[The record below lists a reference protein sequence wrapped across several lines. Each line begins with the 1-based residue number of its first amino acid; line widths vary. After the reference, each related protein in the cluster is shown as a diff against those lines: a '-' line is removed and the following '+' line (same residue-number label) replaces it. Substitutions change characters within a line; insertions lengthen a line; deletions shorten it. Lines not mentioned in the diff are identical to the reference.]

1 MKKRFYILYIM
12 YAVVGILSLT
22 TAACSSDKEEGEKPS
37 PENKTMEVA
46 FSISVPGSENALNA
60 TRIPGIPDPGTD
72 TGEHD
77 DWDRLT
83 VIIAYTQLDMKKTVY
98 YDTFTKDEFYST
110 NVVQHKETNSRLLPD
125 SDNDGFHELMMV
137 LPTGSCRI
145 YGVTY
150 TAGKGFDPEGVLK
163 KISDDGEDHNDVIL
177 NLQISNDYA
186 ERDVSKFVSVA
197 TGYAINTKDNSEVL
211 QVSLNNIEEMRQY
224 WRMQLNRLAAK
235 VDIQWDAQSA
245 YEKNTETGNVQ
256 YTDVKINSFS
266 FCGGAAT
273 DGTTGSTI
281 GTGSGYLFPMLA
293 KEKELPAISGKKNF
307 INTSE
312 ISRRNGRVYHYTF
325 PDGHAPKITFKLE
338 TTTTA
343 STSGAVKKTSDY
355 TFDLKNVTEGL
366 LQPATWYK
374 INVKVTG
381 KEKQESVIIDSF
393 K

>member
-1 MKKRFYILYIM
+1 M
-12 YAVVGILSLT
+12 YAVAGILSLAT
-22 TAACSSDKEEGEKPS
+22 TACSSDKDGGDEPL

-46 FSISVPGSENALNA
+46 FSISVPGSESASDA
-60 TRIPGIPDPGTD
+60 TRIPDPGTD

-77 DWDRLT
+77 DWNRLT
-83 VIIAYTQLDMKKTVY
+83 VIIAYTQLDMKRTVY
-98 YDTFTKDEFYST
+98 YDTFTKDEFYSN
-110 NVVQHKETNSRLLPD
+110 NVVQHQHTNSRLLPD
-125 SDNDGFHELMMV
+125 SDNDGYHEFMMS
-137 LPTGSCRI
+137 LPIGKCRI

-150 TAGKGFDPEGVLK
+150 TDGKGFDPVGELN
-163 KISDDGEDHNDVIL
+163 KIKDDGKDHNGDIIK
-177 NLQISNDYA
+177 LQISNDYA
-186 ERDVSKFVSVA
+186 KDDGAKVAKFVSVA
-197 TGYAINTKDNSEVL
+197 TGYAINTKDNSKDL

-266 FCGGAAT
+266 FCGGAT
-273 DGTTGSTI
+273 DQNVGA
-281 GTGSGYLFPMLA
+281 GSGYLFPTLA
-293 KEKELPAISGKKNF
+293 KEKNLPAISGKKEF

-325 PDGHAPKITFKLE
+325 PDGHAPKITFKLV
-338 TTTTA
+338 T
-343 STSGAVKKTSDY
+343 STGVIKDKESNY

-366 LQPATWYK
+366 LLPATWYK

-381 KEKQESVIIDSF
+381 KEKQESIIIDSF

>member
-37 PENKTMEVA
+37 LKNKTMEVA
-46 FSISVPGSENALNA
+46 FSISVPGSENASNA
-60 TRIPGIPDPGTD
+60 TRIPDPGTD

-77 DWDRLT
+77 DWNRLT
-83 VIIAYTQLDMKKTVY
+83 VIIAYTQLDMKRTVY
-98 YDTFTKDEFYST
+98 YDTFTKDEFYSN
-110 NVVQHKETNSRLLPD
+110 NVVQHQHTNSRLLPD
-125 SDNDGFHELMMV
+125 SDNDGYHEFMMS
-137 LPTGSCRI
+137 LPIGKCRI

-150 TAGKGFDPEGVLK
+150 TDGKGFDPVGELN
-163 KISDDGEDHNDVIL
+163 KINDDGKDHNGDIIK
-177 NLQISNDYA
+177 LQISNDYA
-186 ERDVSKFVSVA
+186 KDDGAKVAKFVSVA
-197 TGYAINTKDNSEVL
+197 TGYAINTKDNSKDL

-245 YEKNTETGNVQ
+245 YEKNTEMGNVQ

-266 FCGGAAT
+266 FCGGAT
-273 DGTTGSTI
+273 DQNVGA
-281 GTGSGYLFPMLA
+281 GSGYLFPTLA
-293 KEKELPAISGKKNF
+293 KEENLHAISGKKEF

-325 PDGHAPKITFKLE
+325 PDGHAPKITFKLV
-338 TTTTA
+338 T
-343 STSGAVKKTSDY
+343 STGVIKDKESNY

-366 LQPATWYK
+366 LLPATWYK

-381 KEKQESVIIDSF
+381 KEKQESIIIDSF

>member
-22 TAACSSDKEEGEKPS
+22 TAACSSDKEEGEKPTLKS
-37 PENKTMEVA
+37 KTMEVA
-46 FSISVPGSENALNA
+46 FSISVPGSENASDA
-60 TRIPGIPDPGTD
+60 TRIPDPGTD

-77 DWDRLT
+77 DWNRLT
-83 VIIAYTQLDMKKTVY
+83 VIIAYTQLDMKRTVY
-98 YDTFTKDEFYST
+98 YDTFTKDEFYSN
-110 NVVQHKETNSRLLPD
+110 NVVQHQHTNSRLLPD
-125 SDNDGFHELMMV
+125 SDNDGYHEFMMS
-137 LPTGSCRI
+137 LPIGKCRI

-150 TAGKGFDPEGVLK
+150 TAGMGFDPESKLK
-163 KISDDGEDHNDVIL
+163 KISDDGKDYNDDIL
-177 NLQISNDYA
+177 KLQISNDYA
-186 ERDVSKFVSVA
+186 GNDVSKFISVA
-197 TGYAINTKDNSEVL
+197 TGYAINTKDNSKDL

-266 FCGGAAT
+266 FCGGAT
-273 DGTTGSTI
+273 DQNVGA
-281 GTGSGYLFPMLA
+281 GSGYLFPTLA
-293 KEKELPAISGKKNF
+293 KEENLHAISGKKDF

-325 PDGHAPKITFKLE
+325 PDGHTPKITFKLE

-343 STSGAVKKTSDY
+343 STGNADKKTSTY
-355 TFDLKNVTEGL
+355 TFDLKNVTEGSL
-366 LQPATWYK
+366 LPAIWYK

-381 KEKQESVIIDSF
+381 KEKQESIIIDSF

>member
-37 PENKTMEVA
+37 LKSKTMEVA
-46 FSISVPGSENALNA
+46 FSISVPGSENASNA
-60 TRIPGIPDPGTD
+60 KTTRTPDPGTD

-83 VIIAYTQLDMKKTVY
+83 VIIAYTRLDMKRTVY
-98 YDTFTKDEFYST
+98 YDTFTKDEFYSN
-110 NVVQHKETNSRLLPD
+110 NVVQHQHTNSRLLPD
-125 SDNDGFHELMMV
+125 SDNDGYHEFMMS
-137 LPTGSCRI
+137 LPIGKCRI

-150 TAGKGFDPEGVLK
+150 TAGMGFDPESKLK
-163 KISDDGEDHNDVIL
+163 KISDDGKDHNDDIL
-177 NLQISNDYA
+177 KLQISNDYA
-186 ERDVSKFVSVA
+186 GNDVSKFVSVA
-197 TGYAINTKDNSEVL
+197 TGYAINTKDNSKDL

-266 FCGGAAT
+266 FCGGAT
-273 DGTTGSTI
+273 DQNVGA
-281 GTGSGYLFPMLA
+281 GSGYLFPTLA
-293 KEKELPAISGKKNF
+293 KKKNLPAISGKKEF

-325 PDGHAPKITFKLE
+325 PDGHAPKITFKLV
-338 TTTTA
+338 T
-343 STSGAVKKTSDY
+343 STGVIKDKESNY

-366 LQPATWYK
+366 LLPATWYK

-381 KEKQESVIIDSF
+381 KEKQESIIIDSF

>member
-1 MKKRFYILYIM
+1 MKKKFYILYIM

-46 FSISVPGSENALNA
+46 FSISVPGSENASNA
-60 TRIPGIPDPGTD
+60 TRIPDPGTN

-83 VIIAYTQLDMKKTVY
+83 VIIAYTQLDMKRTVY
-98 YDTFTKDEFYST
+98 YDTFTKEEFYSN
-110 NVVQHKETNSRLLPD
+110 NVVQHQHTNSRLLPD
-125 SDNDGFHELMMV
+125 SDNDGYHEFMMS
-137 LPTGSCRI
+137 LPIGKCRI

-150 TAGKGFDPEGVLK
+150 TDGKGFDPVGELK
-163 KISDDGEDHNDVIL
+163 KISDDGKDHNDDIL

-186 ERDVSKFVSVA
+186 GNDVSKFISVA
-197 TGYAINTKDNSEVL
+197 TGYAINTKDNSEDL

-266 FCGGAAT
+266 FCGGAT
-273 DGTTGSTI
+273 DQNVGA
-281 GTGSGYLFPMLA
+281 GSGYLFPTLA
-293 KEKELPAISGKKNF
+293 KGMNLPASGKKDF

-325 PDGHAPKITFKLE
+325 PDGHTPKITFKLE

-343 STSGAVKKTSDY
+343 STGGAVKKTSDY

-381 KEKQESVIIDSF
+381 KEKQKSVIIDSF

>member
-12 YAVVGILSLT
+12 YTVVGILSLT

-37 PENKTMEVA
+37 LKSKTMEVA
-46 FSISVPGSENALNA
+46 FSISVPGSESASDA
-60 TRIPGIPDPGTD
+60 TRIPDPGTD

-77 DWDRLT
+77 DWNRLT
-83 VIIAYTQLDMKKTVY
+83 VIIAYTQLDMKRTVY
-98 YDTFTKDEFYST
+98 YDTFTKDEFYSN
-110 NVVQHKETNSRLLPD
+110 NVVQHQHTNSRLLPD
-125 SDNDGFHELMMV
+125 SDNDGYHEFMMS
-137 LPTGSCRI
+137 LPLGKCRI

-150 TAGKGFDPEGVLK
+150 TDGKGFDPVGELN
-163 KISDDGEDHNDVIL
+163 KIKDDGKDHNGDIIK
-177 NLQISNDYA
+177 LQISNDYA
-186 ERDVSKFVSVA
+186 KDDGAKVAKFISVA
-197 TGYAINTKDNSEVL
+197 TGYAINTKDNSEDL

-266 FCGGAAT
+266 FCGGAT
-273 DGTTGSTI
+273 DQNVGA
-281 GTGSGYLFPMLA
+281 GSGYLFPTLA
-293 KEKELPAISGKKNF
+293 KEKNLPAISGKKDF

-325 PDGHAPKITFKLE
+325 PDGHTPKITFKLV
-338 TTTTA
+338 T
-343 STSGAVKKTSDY
+343 STGVIKDKESNY

-366 LQPATWYK
+366 LLPATWYK

-381 KEKQESVIIDSF
+381 KEKQESIIIDSF

>member
-12 YAVVGILSLT
+12 YTVVGILSLT

-37 PENKTMEVA
+37 LKSKTMEVA
-46 FSISVPGSENALNA
+46 FSISVPGSENASDA
-60 TRIPGIPDPGTD
+60 TRIPDPGTD

-83 VIIAYTQLDMKKTVY
+83 VIIAYTQLDMKRTVY
-98 YDTFTKDEFYST
+98 YDTFTKEEFYSN
-110 NVVQHKETNSRLLPD
+110 NVVQHQHTNSRLLPD
-125 SDNDGFHELMMV
+125 SDNDGYHEFMMS
-137 LPTGSCRI
+137 LPIGKCRI

-150 TAGKGFDPEGVLK
+150 TDGKGFDPVGELN
-163 KISDDGEDHNDVIL
+163 KIKDDGKDHNGDIIK
-177 NLQISNDYA
+177 LQISNDYA
-186 ERDVSKFVSVA
+186 KDDGAKVAKFISVA
-197 TGYAINTKDNSEVL
+197 TGYAINTKDNSEDL

-224 WRMQLNRLAAK
+224 WRIQLNRLAAK

-266 FCGGAAT
+266 FCGGAT
-273 DGTTGSTI
+273 DQNVGA
-281 GTGSGYLFPMLA
+281 GSGYLFPTLA
-293 KEKELPAISGKKNF
+293 KEKNLPAISGKKDF

-325 PDGHAPKITFKLE
+325 PDGHTPKITFKLV
-338 TTTTA
+338 T
-343 STSGAVKKTSDY
+343 STGVIKDKESNY

-366 LQPATWYK
+366 LLPATWYK

-381 KEKQESVIIDSF
+381 KEKQESIIIDSF